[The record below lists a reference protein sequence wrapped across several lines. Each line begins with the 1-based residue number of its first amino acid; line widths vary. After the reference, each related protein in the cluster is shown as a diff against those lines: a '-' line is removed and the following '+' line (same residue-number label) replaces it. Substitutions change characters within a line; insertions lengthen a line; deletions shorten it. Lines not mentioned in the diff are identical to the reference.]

1 MGQSNLPVDHHC
13 APRVT
18 SQQFQLVVI
27 QLLVLPLGA
36 SICFFMTIDLA
47 LFSLEMDALANISSY
62 TVDFMCDKFQK
73 GLVAINF
80 QYFSAILLTVTILLS
95 LFGGQACKLLY
106 VTIYQLSDLEFLESI
121 QTHGPLDQ
129 SHLAFTFF

>member
-47 LFSLEMDALANISSY
+47 LFILEMDASTNIYSC

-80 QYFSAILLTVTILLS
+80 QYFLAILLAITILLS
-95 LFGGQACKLLY
+95 LLGGQACKLLY
-106 VTIYQLSDLEFLESI
+106 VTICQLSDLEFLESNQI
-121 QTHGPLDQ
+121 HEQLDQ
-129 SHLAFTFF
+129 SHLALTLF